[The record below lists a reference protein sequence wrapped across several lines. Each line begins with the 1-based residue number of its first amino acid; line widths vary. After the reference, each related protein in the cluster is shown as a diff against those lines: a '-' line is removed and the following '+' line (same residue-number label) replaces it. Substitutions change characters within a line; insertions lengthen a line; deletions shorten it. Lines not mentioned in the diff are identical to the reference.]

1 MRNKTGRAK
10 AGKYRGVVGI
20 FAAVLMCI
28 LFQKGVPVRA
38 AGVSGYIFPDSA
50 QRYMSEE
57 ELYDLPLQIINYG
70 KNEIYARHGRRFR
83 SQELQAYFDGQSW
96 YSGSISPDDFDENSL
111 NEYERTNAHMINDF
125 EHQYNAEGY
134 KLDQGGYSYETVYA
148 YLTQAEENTWDG
160 ENEGGNGDFEE
171 GGSVDFGAADG
182 ASDTEDTVLEDG
194 TVQHKSL
201 YGTVTFKLEYQ
212 DGGQSLYG
220 VIRALDSSGAVL
232 WKRSTDS
239 YMCAGYAQVTDLG
252 IHGNRYYYEE
262 GGTIVAI
269 RIADGAI
276 LWKSVQALGA
286 PRCCF
291 GAGDMIYLCG
301 YYGPDFVALDRTGE
315 ALQYINSLDADFAY
329 TTAIRYEN
337 GIVYITK
344 DGSESGQAA
353 KTFSIDV
360 SWMEPEQ
367 TEENGK
373 ETERKEENQAAEKNG
388 AEEGQP
394 ANQENG
400 EKEEELLTEDN
411 VKTESQQE
419 EIVTYDDWIRLNMV
433 PTLGVC
439 DNGTFANIV
448 SNNDYGNWLEQ
459 TGIVSRYEAD
469 LDGDGATEAL
479 VIYLNEENSFV
490 NLHAAVLKKQSDGIK
505 ITQDM
510 DCMKIWGM
518 AEDTQFFTFEQTGRK
533 HFVLQ
538 SFCQFNGISE
548 RLTIFHVTEEGK
560 IEADC
565 IISDPGYTSGLALQK
580 IEGEWNG
587 GRMYSEKDYENTKDL
602 YSYDGMDELM
612 DCAENPAYG
621 EAFNGQIQPYGL
633 EATVSET
640 AFHTSRWRV
649 KEDDLTELC
658 RVYATSESMGTTTDG
673 VLVYQY
679 IYAIYDN
686 TGVKE
691 NCDYDQEAGARLAE
705 IAAIEKEEATEND
718 SQENG
723 KTESSEGLSVYT
735 GYLEE
740 TWLDRDVTCAAA
752 DVDNDGAEE
761 LLIRYDNS
769 DANCEIYK
777 ADAASGEVRYIG
789 QIAYVHYDLYWS
801 EKYGELVQFSR
812 SAGSET
818 YSFYRFDSGTPEFD
832 FGVSW
837 TEVNNV
843 DKRITGYSYFSDND
857 RHELGRYEVAQAEEE
872 DPQAKAEA
880 SKEYRAYLEDMVQIE
895 FSPVL
900 DFIWKN
906 ESASR

>member
-1 MRNKTGRAK
+1 MSGKTGRAK

-57 ELYDLPLQIINYG
+57 ELHDLPLQLINYG

-96 YSGSISPDDFDENSL
+96 YSGSISPDEFDENSL
-111 NEYERTNAHMINDF
+111 NEYERINAHMINDF

-134 KLDQGGYSYETVYA
+134 KLDQDGYSYEAVYA
-148 YLTQAEENTWDG
+148 YLTQAEENTSGG
-160 ENEGGNGDFEE
+160 ENDGFEE
-171 GGSVDFGAADG
+171 DGYVDFGAADG
-182 ASDTEDTVLEDG
+182 VSNTEDTVLEDG

-220 VIRALDSSGAVL
+220 VIRAEDISGAVL
-232 WKRSTDS
+232 WERSTDS

-269 RIADGAI
+269 HIADGAI

-291 GAGDMIYLCG
+291 GEGDMIYLCG
-301 YYGPDFVALDRTGE
+301 YYGPDFVALDWTGE

-329 TTAIRYEN
+329 TTAIWYEA
-337 GIVYITK
+337 GTVYVTK
-344 DGSESGQAA
+344 DGSVSGQSA
-353 KTFSIDV
+353 KTFSVDV

-373 ETERKEENQAAEKNG
+373 ETEIKGENSDIEKSG
-388 AEEGQP
+388 TEDERT
-394 ANQENG
+394 ANQEN
-400 EKEEELLTEDN
+400 EEEIQTEDN
-411 VKTESQQE
+411 VKTEGQQE
-419 EIVTYDDWIRLNMV
+419 ETVTYDDWIRLNMV

-439 DNGTFANIV
+439 GNGTFANIV
-448 SNNDYGNWLEQ
+448 SNNDYGNWFEQ
-459 TGIVSRYEAD
+459 TGIVSRYEED

-479 VIYLNEENSFV
+479 VVYLKKDKENSCV
-490 NLHAAVLKKQSDGIK
+490 NLHVAILKKQGAGIK

-538 SFCQFNGISE
+538 SFCQFNGVSE
-548 RLTIFHVTEEGK
+548 RLTIFHVTEAGK

-565 IISDPGYTSGLALQK
+565 IISDPGYTSGLALQE

-587 GRMYSEKDYENTKDL
+587 DRMYSENDYENTKDL
-602 YSYDGMDELM
+602 YSYDGTDELM
-612 DCAENPAYG
+612 NCAENSAYG
-621 EAFNGQIQPYGL
+621 EAFNGQIQSYSL
-633 EATVSET
+633 EAAVSET
-640 AFHTSRWRV
+640 AFHASMWRV

-658 RVYATSESMGTTTDG
+658 RVYSASESMGTTTDG
-673 VLVYQY
+673 ILVYKY
-679 IYAIYDN
+679 TYDIYDN
-686 TGVKE
+686 TGVKD
-691 NCDYDQEAGARLAE
+691 C
-705 IAAIEKEEATEND
+705 
-718 SQENG
+718 
-723 KTESSEGLSVYT
+723 
-735 GYLEE
+735 
-740 TWLDRDVTCAAA
+740 
-752 DVDNDGAEE
+752 
-761 LLIRYDNS
+761 
-769 DANCEIYK
+769 
-777 ADAASGEVRYIG
+777 
-789 QIAYVHYDLYWS
+789 
-801 EKYGELVQFSR
+801 F
-812 SAGSET
+812 
-818 YSFYRFDSGTPEFD
+818 
-832 FGVSW
+832 
-837 TEVNNV
+837 
-843 DKRITGYSYFSDND
+843 
-857 RHELGRYEVAQAEEE
+857 
-872 DPQAKAEA
+872 
-880 SKEYRAYLEDMVQIE
+880 
-895 FSPVL
+895 
-900 DFIWKN
+900 
-906 ESASR
+906 